1 MAKEQSFR
9 YLWVGQSLANC
20 GDVFYVVGLM
30 TVIYGL
36 TRSAF
41 DMSLVPFLTTASR
54 FVSGLI
60 APLILDRLGL
70 KGSLVFSQTGKT
82 GLLLI
87 LAITLHLSVSENVIS
102 FLLLFVFLISFLDGW
117 ASPARNAMVPILIEK
132 EQLVHA
138 NGFLSV
144 IDQSINL
151 CGWAAGGVL
160 AAALGGNGMIWLTL
174 LLFLPS
180 TVMMMLIHAEKEML
194 TRTADL
200 QSEGKQSEGKWHSVR
215 EGWLAIWRTPALR
228 VISITDVIGEM
239 ASVVWMAAIIYVF
252 VRRVLHVDQAWWGY
266 INFTYF
272 AGLIIGGY
280 LCVHWSVFIDRHLRK
295 AALAGLAATAMIT
308 LLFGWNSSPLLAL
321 LLSAWI
327 GLSEQLKGI
336 AFTTITQR
344 SAKIRQL
351 GKIYSAKD
359 AASSLFYGLATLLFG
374 YLTDIIGVRQIF
386 VISAGILAASFIYAV
401 LSRNTLAIRQQ
412 H

>member
-117 ASPARNAMVPILIEK
+117 ASPARNAMIPILIEK
-132 EQLVHA
+132 DHLVRA

-144 IDQSINL
+144 LDQSINL

-160 AAALGGNGMIWLTL
+160 AAVLGGSGMIWLTL

-180 TVMMMLIHAEKEML
+180 TFMMIRIRLEQQRAARP
-194 TRTADL
+194 TD
-200 QSEGKQSEGKWHSVR
+200 SPGGKWHAVR
-215 EGWLAIWRTPALR
+215 EGWVAIWNAPVLR
-228 VISITDVIGEM
+228 VISIVDVMGNI
-239 ASVVWMAAIIYVF
+239 ASVVWMAAIVYVF
-252 VRRVLHVDQAWWGY
+252 VQQILHVDQAWWGY
-266 INFTYF
+266 INFFYF

-280 LCVHWSVFIDRHLRK
+280 LCVHWSAFIDHHLKK
-295 AALAGLAATAMIT
+295 AALTGLAATAIVT
-308 LLFGWNSSPLLAL
+308 LLFGWNSFPLLAL
-321 LLSAWI
+321 LLSALI
-327 GLSEQLKGI
+327 GVSDQLKEI

-344 SAKIRQL
+344 SAEIFQL

-359 AASSLFYGLATLLFG
+359 AASSLCYGLATLLFG
-374 YLTDIIGVRQIF
+374 YLSDSVGVRQIF
-386 VISAGILAASFIYAV
+386 IISAGILAASFIYAV
-401 LSRNTLAIRQQ
+401 LSRNALAIRQQ